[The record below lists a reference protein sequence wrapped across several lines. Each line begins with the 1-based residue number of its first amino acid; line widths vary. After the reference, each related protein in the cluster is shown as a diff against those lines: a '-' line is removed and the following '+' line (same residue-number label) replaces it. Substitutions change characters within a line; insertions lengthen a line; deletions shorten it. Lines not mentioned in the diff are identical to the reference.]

1 LILFLFEDRKQ
12 AMKMLTAQEQKIAR
26 SIQSDIPL
34 VSHPFHSLAN
44 SCDLPEKKLIDFINK
59 LIHDNIIRKFG
70 AVLRHQK
77 AGFTKNA
84 LVIWS
89 IPDDQTEEAGKTL
102 ASFNFVSHCYERNP
116 AFLGKYNLFSMVH
129 TKEKDISSLI
139 NKAAESIGIRDYLI
153 MESCQ
158 EYKKTSPEYF

>member
-1 LILFLFEDRKQ
+1 MRI
-12 AMKMLTAQEQKIAR
+12 LTAQEKKIAR
-26 SIQSDIPL
+26 HLQSDIPL
-34 VSHPFHSLAN
+34 VSHPFRTLAAI
-44 SCDLPEKKLIDFINK
+44 CDAPGKKIIDFINK
-59 LIHDNIIRKFG
+59 LLQDGTIRKVG

-89 IPDDQTEEAGKTL
+89 IPSDQIEKAGRTM
-102 ASFNFVSHCYERNP
+102 AAYNFVSHCYERSP

-129 TKEKDISSLI
+129 AKEGKISSLI
-139 NKAAESIGIRDYLI
+139 NKMAGPIGTKDYLI

-158 EYKKTSPEYF
+158 EYKKTSPEYFQ

>member
-1 LILFLFEDRKQ
+1 MR
-12 AMKMLTAQEQKIAR
+12 MLTTHEQKIAR
-26 SIQSDIPL
+26 HIQSDIPL
-34 VSHPFHSLAN
+34 VSHPFRNFADI
-44 SCDLPEKKLIDFINK
+44 CGLPEKKLIDFINK
-59 LIHDNIIRKFG
+59 LLQNKTIRKFG

-89 IPDDQTEEAGKTL
+89 IPSDQIEEAGKTM
-102 ASFNFVSHCYERNP
+102 ASYNFVSHCYERSP

-129 TKEKDISSLI
+129 AKEEEISSLI
-139 NKAAESIGIRDYLI
+139 NKAAESIGTRDYLI
-153 MESCQ
+153 MESSQ